1 MKHLTLEQRYVISIL
16 HKRGFSKVEIAT
28 EIGVDRSTIYR
39 ELQRNSSKRN
49 SYNPKKA
56 HEYYSE
62 RKERFCYSRKFTKEV
77 EKKVISYLTKE
88 QWSPEQI
95 VGYCRKHQINMVSI
109 ERIYQFIRLD
119 KNNGGSL
126 YKELRHQLK
135 NRKRPVGEHKIKI
148 KDRISIDKRP
158 KRINNREE
166 FGHFE
171 MDLIVGKNHKGVI
184 LTLTERVSK
193 FFIIKYLPKGKTAI
207 EVAKTV
213 NDLLFPYKDFV
224 HSITTDNGLEFAE
237 HKKITKKLGVTIYFT
252 NPYCS
257 WEKGQIE
264 NMNKLLRQYIPKNQ
278 EINENNTRNLNE
290 IQMKINNRPRKN
302 LNFDKPVKLFSDYIN
317 HNVAFA
323 S

>member
-1 MKHLTLEQRYVISIL
+1 MKHLTLEQRYVISSL
-16 HKRGFSKVEIAT
+16 HKRGFCKVEIAT

-39 ELQRNSSKRN
+39 ELKRNSTKRK

-77 EKKVISYLTKE
+77 ERRVIFYLIEE

-95 VGYCRKHQINMVSI
+95 VGYCRKNQIKMVSI
-109 ERIYQFIRLD
+109 ERIYQFIRAD
-119 KNNGGSL
+119 KTNGGSL

-135 NRKRPVGEHKIKI
+135 NRKRPVGANKIKI

-158 KRINNREE
+158 EKVNNREE

-193 FFIIKYLPKGKTAI
+193 FFITKHLPKGKSAL
-207 EVAKTV
+207 EVAKAV
-213 NDLLFPYKDFV
+213 NNLLLPYKDFV

-237 HKKITKKLGVTIYFT
+237 HKKIAKRLDTTIYFT

-278 EINENNTRNLNE
+278 EINKHNTQNLNK
-290 IQMKINNRPRKN
+290 IQIKINNRPRKN
-302 LNFDKPVKLFSDYIN
+302 LNFDKPVELFFKHIN